1 MKTGYKILL
10 ATLKTFHT
18 TSYTR
23 TRKCQSS
30 LNIIIMA
37 SIQKCTIFHLKNMR
51 KGTSFSLI
59 FPVLIV
65 ITLAHNCTRIL
76 VQLCD
81 TFTLSFKLVIWCV
94 GSRNNSDSQES
105 SSTNM
110 STDMNVWN
118 FNFCSLDNASKTLLN
133 NILWY
138 IGIRNNSDCQESYHT
153 NMSTST
159 NVKSSTSVA
168 SAMLTKGT
176 IASLPT

>member
-65 ITLAHNCTRIL
+65 ITLAHNCTQIL

-81 TFTLSFKLVIWCV
+81 KFIHISNLVRRQQDQLRQSGV
-94 GSRNNSDSQES
+94 LQHQHVYRHERVELQ
-105 SSTNM
+105 
-110 STDMNVWN
+110 
-118 FNFCSLDNASKTLLN
+118 LLQP
-133 NILWY
+133 
-138 IGIRNNSDCQESYHT
+138 RQCF
-153 NMSTST
+153 
-159 NVKSSTSVA
+159 
-168 SAMLTKGT
+168 
-176 IASLPT
+176 